1 MAREAMRDAD
11 SEPARGRLES
21 WKEIATYL
29 GRDVRTV
36 QRWERRDGLP
46 VHRLQ
51 HRTRAS
57 VFAYPTELEAWRV
70 GRDRAPGWDASGL
83 SRSTAT
89 RTALAFGAL
98 VAVALLVVGLELS
111 GGGPRGPGSPNAAR
125 LLADSNDASAVSP
138 DVFEKYLKGL
148 FHLHGGRQ
156 DVEQS
161 VAYFEQAAADAPA
174 FAPAYLRAAMAYQ
187 KLGETG
193 TGGRAV
199 ADVVPSVLAMSRKA
213 LTLDPGL
220 STAHAVLANAYQQ
233 SGNWDGAEVEYRI
246 ALDIDP
252 QDAEAH
258 GRFAA
263 LLSARGRLEEG
274 IAHARRARELDPL
287 STGRTVHLGWL
298 LYQGRRYG
306 EAVREYETV
315 LAAKADDESALW
327 FLGFAL
333 MESSRLEEAIGALE
347 RLAVVWGRNPAALGA
362 LARAYGRA
370 GRRAAALALVE
381 ELAQRERFGYYVP
394 PAPFVHAYVGL
405 GDRDR
410 AFAALERASRER
422 SNMLLFV
429 NTHPVFDSLRDD
441 PRFASIVRGVGLE

>member
-1 MAREAMRDAD
+1 MACEATRDAD
-11 SEPARGRLES
+11 SERARGRLES
-21 WKEIATYL
+21 WKEIAGYL
-29 GRDVRTV
+29 GRDVRTA

-51 HRTRAS
+51 HRTRGS
-57 VFAYPTELEAWRV
+57 VFAYPMELEAWRV
-70 GRDRAPGWDASGL
+70 ARDRAPGWDAAGL
-83 SRSTAT
+83 PSSAGT
-89 RTALAFGAL
+89 RTALVLGVL
-98 VAVALLVVGLELS
+98 VAVAALVVGLELY
-111 GGGPRGPGSPNAAR
+111 GGGPRGRRAGPNAAH
-125 LLADSNDASAVSP
+125 LPVELNAASPVRP
-138 DVFEKYLKGL
+138 DIFENYLKGL
-148 FHLHGGRQ
+148 FHLHGGRR

-161 VAYFEQAAADAPA
+161 VAYFERVAADAPA

-193 TGGRAV
+193 TGGRPV
-199 ADVVPSVLAMSRKA
+199 ADVVPTVLAMSRKA
-213 LTLDPGL
+213 LTLEPGS

-233 SGNWDGAEVEYRI
+233 SGNWAGAEVEYRV

-263 LLSARGRLEEG
+263 LLAARGRLEEG
-274 IAHARRARELDPL
+274 IAHARRAREIDPL
-287 STGRTVHLGWL
+287 PTGRTVHLGWL
-298 LYQGRRYG
+298 LYQGRRYE
-306 EAVREYETV
+306 EAIHEYETV
-315 LAAKADDESALW
+315 LAANADDESALW

-333 MESSRLEEAIGALE
+333 MDSSRLEEAIDTLE
-347 RLAVVWGRNPAALGA
+347 RLAVVWERNPAALGA

-370 GRRAAALALVE
+370 GRRAEALALVE
-381 ELAQRERFGYYVP
+381 ELAQRERLGYVP

-422 SNMLLFV
+422 SNILLFV
-429 NTHPVFDSLRDD
+429 NTHPLFDSLRGDA
-441 PRFASIVRGVGLE
+441 RFASVVRGVGLE